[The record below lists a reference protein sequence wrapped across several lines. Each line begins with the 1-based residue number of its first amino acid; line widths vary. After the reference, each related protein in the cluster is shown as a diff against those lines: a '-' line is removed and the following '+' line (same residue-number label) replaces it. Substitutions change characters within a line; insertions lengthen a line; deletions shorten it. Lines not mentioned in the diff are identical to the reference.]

1 MDRWLIVACALFVS
15 AALLTIAASTLGF
28 MGHYDAKLF
37 VVVGG
42 VLSLLLVLAT
52 DGKRRNGR

>member
-1 MDRWLIVACALFVS
+1 MDRWLIVACALFVG
-15 AALLTIAASTLGF
+15 AALLTIAASTLQL